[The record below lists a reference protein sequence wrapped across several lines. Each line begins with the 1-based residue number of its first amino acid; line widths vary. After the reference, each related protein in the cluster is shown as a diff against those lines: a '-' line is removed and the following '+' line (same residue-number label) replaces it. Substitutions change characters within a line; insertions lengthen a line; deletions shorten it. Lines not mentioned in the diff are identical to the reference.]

1 MKKFYRIFLASVLA
15 LSLLTGSIGIPVFA
29 EEAETAEQE
38 EVLSGAAPESNETA
52 GQEEES
58 LSGEAPE
65 RDYYPINHT
74 NPLNYVAD
82 TGNISGSILKTTV
95 KKRARSKLPLRSA
108 LRTDTETM

>member
-52 GQEEES
+52 GQEEAS
-58 LSGEAPE
+58 LSSAAPE
-65 RDYYPINHT
+65 RNYYSAVKPLKGIITRSVRQFHRIMWPIQGT
-74 NPLNYVAD
+74 SPA
-82 TGNISGSILKTTV
+82 I
-95 KKRARSKLPLRSA
+95 
-108 LRTDTETM
+108 